1 MTAIKKFNGCVV
13 RGAKLQVSMAR
24 YIKGGSLAHIHK
36 PVGKKQSA
44 AFKKITNPAFRD
56 NRMYSEVLLG
66 VGKQNPTSKKEEQCK
81 VIPISCSLNVLVN
94 RTTADL
100 LDRAVIAENTM
111 PLNLFR
117 IQSEVPAMFDSVQ
130 GMYSLSPT
138 KILIVFLCKENVNSA
153 MSMNSPL
160 WKLFDDVRPR
170 SEGEQF
176 DDRLVWIDCFGIH
189 PVCWSLDNIR
199 RIGEVWGPVLHIVNR
214 VGCLDSLT
222 FARMLV
228 RTKAQNK
235 LTIELNSCLIIVAA
249 MYG

>member
-1 MTAIKKFNGCVV
+1 
-13 RGAKLQVSMAR
+13 
-24 YIKGGSLAHIHK
+24 
-36 PVGKKQSA
+36 
-44 AFKKITNPAFRD
+44 
-56 NRMYSEVLLG
+56 
-66 VGKQNPTSKKEEQCK
+66 
-81 VIPISCSLNVLVN
+81 
-94 RTTADL
+94 
-100 LDRAVIAENTM
+100 M
-111 PLNLFR
+111 PLNLSC
-117 IQSEVPAMFDSVQ
+117 IQSEVPAMVDSVQ

-153 MSMNSPL
+153 MSTNSPL
-160 WKLFDDVRPR
+160 WKLFDDVRPW

-228 RTKAQNK
+228 RTKAQNR
-235 LTIELNSCLIIVAA
+235 IDNRI
-249 MYG
+249 